1 MSFRF
6 FIYIVSEAVRSL
18 IKNRIMTIASVL
30 TLGLCLFIVSM
41 SFMLA
46 ANLDYMLFQM
56 GSRMGISVYL
66 RADLSEF
73 SRHALESEILA
84 IPHVTNVEYVSA
96 EDALGRFRDQLSD
109 NTSQNGPTVLDGL
122 ENDNPLPASF
132 VLNIESV
139 NYWDFVENELN
150 KLKDQGIENVALG
163 KQAANYLNTL
173 NNVLR
178 VVSLVIILG
187 LGVISMVIIFNTI
200 RLAVNGRK
208 TEINIMKYVGATDAF
223 IRGPFIIEGVL
234 IGVIGAGIPLLIS
247 YPMYDPVLSLL
258 VRVLLVRGF
267 EFRSHVYIFSVLIT
281 LCLVLGIT
289 IGVASSITSIR
300 RHLKV

>member
-1 MSFRF
+1 
-6 FIYIVSEAVRSL
+6 
-18 IKNRIMTIASVL
+18 
-30 TLGLCLFIVSM
+30 
-41 SFMLA
+41 MLA